1 MNAIIRDFWWTG
13 IQQDAKSKPIYFK
26 AWSEICKSK
35 KEGGLGVRNL
45 EAINKALILNAA
57 WKIATLP
64 DSNTSK
70 ILKAKY
76 FHNTSFWRANPKIP
90 KSAFW
95 TSILKVKDQLT
106 ESITYQFSR
115 GNTNIWSDPWCPF
128 WKDIHNHLNI
138 QDTNFVYPSMVS
150 DLWTPN
156 TKEWNIPLLTTLF
169 GAQNANLVT
178 NIPISKGNE
187 NDMLV
192 WKHTPS
198 GICTSKSAYQVFSPS
213 FYGLNAGPHQT
224 ITPQL
229 RTILQEIWKSD
240 KIPPRVQVFGWR
252 LMRGALGT
260 GTRSNEIQEYRSKM
274 H

>member
-1 MNAIIRDFWWTG
+1 
-13 IQQDAKSKPIYFK
+13 
-26 AWSEICKSK
+26 
-35 KEGGLGVRNL
+35 
-45 EAINKALILNAA
+45 
-57 WKIATLP
+57 
-64 DSNTSK
+64 
-70 ILKAKY
+70 
-76 FHNTSFWRANPKIP
+76 
-90 KSAFW
+90 
-95 TSILKVKDQLT
+95 
-106 ESITYQFSR
+106 
-115 GNTNIWSDPWCPF
+115 
-128 WKDIHNHLNI
+128 
-138 QDTNFVYPSMVS
+138 MVS

-252 LMRGALGT
+252 LMRGALAT
-260 GTRSNEIQEYRSKM
+260 GTRAAMRSKNINPKCIRCGNIEDDF
-274 H
+274 HLFFDCKFTQAVWFASPLGLRVEGLHHLESTHIQDIIQYILTSCNNKDAIQTILCILWCIWKARNDLLFNRNKWSPLQVLFKAKALQTEKESTSNKIAQLPKSEGKGKTKANQPEQGLDTNEGNPNI